1 MLNFLRWSAMHSTKW
16 HHIRLQTPIG
26 VAVRKFRLAGYIGI
40 ELACWKRPVVS
51 YPGICWLEYLQSQK

>member
-1 MLNFLRWSAMHSTKW
+1 MHSTKW